1 MKPQFEER
9 GDLPRESATGKCSV
23 VLERMSGATPTPTEV
38 GGIVNRSYMTTDV
51 AAESDSSMASINS
64 RVTMSP
70 LACREALCTPSKESR
85 FWRTRKRS
93 RLEDGSSSDTTIPSS
108 SGRPRTGLRKAHRM
122 EKAAQAETETGAA
135 ASASAEPK
143 TKAMRSPSIAIGANT
158 ATEEARKRIE
168 ANLAIVEK
176 IAKASNHLKTTFVA
190 DLRSAARAIREDA
203 DSLALR
209 TLSEE
214 TNTLRAENE
223 RLRIRLDVIQSEMR
237 ELRLLIH
244 RGSVGSV
251 QPAEMPQ
258 DFEARMMRQLGKL
271 IDTRLRNLEPRPT
284 PQQRRLSNATDGG
297 RSRAVDL
304 RQDSCPEVLK
314 DTGPRPKK
322 TKALSMPA
330 QNVAQD
336 RQETN
341 IKEGGKKKKKKGK
354 GSGSENRAMELRGGG
369 STPALSPATVAPL
382 CNDAETPTVPTADPS
397 DEGWSVV
404 TKKGRSGANKA
415 EHAGSGK
422 TAVDKRK
429 ISHQP
434 KLSQPSLKAPR
445 SAAIVLTISSDA
457 QANGVTYATAIKEA
471 KAKVD
476 LKEAGIDCVKFRQA
490 ITGATIIQIP
500 GPGSGEKAD
509 LLASKLKTIFKDKN
523 IKVSR
528 PVKMADLRVSGLD
541 ASVTA
546 DDLKDAIV
554 TRGECL
560 VDQIRVSQIR
570 QDRTGLYGAWVNCP
584 VTVAKKLTET
594 RFLVG
599 WVVARVRV
607 QEPRELRCFRCLELG
622 HVANRC
628 AVECDR
634 SHLCYRCGQPDHKAA
649 NCTAKPNCAVCIAA
663 GRKADHR
670 LGGNGCAAPNV
681 KAPKARPKRH
691 VGDSQ
696 ADGATMEVVETTA
709 A

>member
-1 MKPQFEER
+1 MKPKPKEE
-9 GDLPRESATGKCSV
+9 GGLPRDPAIGKCSL
-23 VLERMSGATPTPTEV
+23 VLERASCATPTPTEI
-38 GGIVNRSYMTTDV
+38 GGIVNRSYVMTDV
-51 AAESDSSMASINS
+51 AAESDSSNSMASINS

-70 LACREALCTPSKESR
+70 LACREALCTPSKEPR

-108 SGRPRTGLRKAHRM
+108 SGRPRTGLRKAHRV
-122 EKAAQAETETGAA
+122 EKEAQAESVTGASS
-135 ASASAEPK
+135 SASADPK
-143 TKAMRSPSIAIGANT
+143 TKGKRSPSIAIGANT

-168 ANLAIVEK
+168 ANLTIVEK
-176 IAKASNHLKTTFVA
+176 IAKASNHLKTTYVA
-190 DLRSAARAIREDA
+190 DLRNAAKAIREDA
-203 DSLALR
+203 DSLAVR

-214 TNTLRAENE
+214 TNALRAENE

-244 RGSVGSV
+244 RGPVASA
-251 QPAEMPQ
+251 QPAELPQ
-258 DFEARMMRQLGKL
+258 DLEDRMVRQLGEL
-271 IDTRLRNLEPRPT
+271 IDTRLRNLELRPS
-284 PQQRRLSNATDGG
+284 PQLRRLSSATDGE

-304 RQDSCPEVLK
+304 RQDSHPK

-330 QNVAQD
+330 QNAAQN
-336 RQETN
+336 RQETE
-341 IKEGGKKKKKKGK
+341 IKEGGKKKKKKKGK
-354 GSGSENRAMELRGGG
+354 ESRAVELRSGG
-369 STPALSPATVAPL
+369 STPALSPATVAPA
-382 CNDAETPTVPTADPS
+382 CGDAETSTVPTANAT

-404 TKKGRSGANKA
+404 TRKGRSGAKKA
-415 EHAGSGK
+415 QRAGSGK
-422 TAVDKRK
+422 TAVDTRK
-429 ISHQP
+429 ISHP
-434 KLSQPSLKAPR
+434 TKPSQPTLRAPR
-445 SAAIVLTISSDA
+445 SAAVVLTISSDA
-457 QANGVTYATAIKEA
+457 QANGITYATAIKEA
-471 KAKVD
+471 RAKVD

-490 ITGATIIQIP
+490 ITGATVIQIP

-541 ASVTA
+541 ASVTEN
-546 DDLKDAIV
+546 DLKDAIV
-554 TRGECL
+554 TKGECL

-570 QDRTGLYGAWVNCP
+570 QDKTGLYGAWVNCP
-584 VTVAKKLTET
+584 VTVAKKLTEA

-599 WVVARVRV
+599 WVAARVRV
-607 QEPRELRCFRCLELG
+607 QEPREMRCFRCLEVG

-628 AVECDR
+628 TTECDR

-670 LGGNGCAAPNV
+670 LGGNGCAAPNM
-681 KAPKARPKRH
+681 KASKARPKRRNA
-691 VGDSQ
+691 DSQ
-696 ADGATMEVVETTA
+696 ANEATMEVVETVTA
-709 A
+709 